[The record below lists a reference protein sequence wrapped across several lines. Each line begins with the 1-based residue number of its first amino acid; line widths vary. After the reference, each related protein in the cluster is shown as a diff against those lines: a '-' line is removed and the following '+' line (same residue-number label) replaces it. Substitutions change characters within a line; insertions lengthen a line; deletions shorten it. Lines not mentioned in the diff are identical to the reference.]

1 VVVVTNFTPVPRD
14 RYILPMPRAGRW
26 RERLNTDAT
35 AYGGSGHGNLGA
47 ITAGTLPSHGQP
59 ARAEVS
65 LPPMATLIFEY
76 SNG

>member
-1 VVVVTNFTPVPRD
+1 
-14 RYILPMPRAGRW
+14 MPRAGRW

-35 AYGGSGHGNLGA
+35 VYGGSGHGNLGA
-47 ITAGTLPSHGQP
+47 IMARALQSHGQP